1 MGNIFY
7 LDMDICGH
15 CNRARK
21 TLKIGVSSP
30 GRAFL
35 LNVCPDGEPK
45 IRELSDWLELWKQPG
60 NKIRNDM
67 GETLSPGMMMQVVAN
82 RVGRPRKS
90 DDIAKTVLGVTEE
103 NTYFDHHLMMF
114 ADVNLPFGEFGKGTY
129 QLIETSLEVA

>member
-1 MGNIFY
+1 MGNTFY

-30 GRAFL
+30 GRAFI
-35 LNVCPDGEPK
+35 LNVNSDGDPK

-67 GETLSPGMMMQVVAN
+67 GEVLSPGMMMQIVAN
-82 RVGRPRKS
+82 RVGRPRSS
-90 DDIAKTVLGVTEE
+90 DDIARLVLAIQEE
-103 NTYFDHHLMMF
+103 NTYFDPHLLMF
-114 ADVNLPFGEFGKGTY
+114 ADATLSFGEFGKGTY
-129 QLIETSLEVA
+129 QLIDANLEV